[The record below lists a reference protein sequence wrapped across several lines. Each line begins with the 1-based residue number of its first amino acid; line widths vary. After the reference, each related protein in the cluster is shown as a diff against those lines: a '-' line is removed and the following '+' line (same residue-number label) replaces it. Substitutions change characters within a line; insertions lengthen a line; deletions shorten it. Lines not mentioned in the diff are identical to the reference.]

1 MSVDYTI
8 YVRKIAV
15 IGAGYVGLT
24 TAACFV
30 KMGHQVTLSEIDHSK
45 ADLIRSGVSPIFE
58 TGLSEL
64 LSAGISSGRLSVT
77 QSNSEAVSDSEFIFV
92 CLPTPQDADG
102 SADTTIVFEVISSI
116 ASVLTSNSIL
126 ITKSTMPIGSVKKIQ
141 ILVQDQGTVVATNPE
156 FLREG
161 TAIQD
166 TLHPERIVIGCDDR
180 ESADQIADLYRSLNS
195 QILITDP
202 QSAELIKYASNAFL
216 ATKVTFINSIATL
229 CDAVGADIASVSS
242 ALGSDSRIGNKFL
255 KPGPGWGGSCFPKD
269 TSALLHLST
278 EHGHSFGL
286 LDAVISSNFD
296 HQLEI
301 VRQISSQLS
310 ESGGNRIAALGLTF
324 KAGTD
329 DLRDSPALFILQE
342 LVELGIEVNAYDP
355 TVLAESSN
363 LFQNI
368 EICSSIND
376 AAESTDLL
384 VILTEW
390 SEFSQLNPTEL
401 SGLMNV
407 NRVFDTRGV
416 IDKETW
422 MEAGF
427 TVKILGRP

>member
-1 MSVDYTI
+1 M
-8 YVRKIAV
+8 RKIAV

-45 ADLIRSGVSPIFE
+45 ADLIRGGISPIFE

-102 SADTTIVFEVISSI
+102 SVDTTIVFEVISSI

-161 TAIQD
+161 TAIHD

-216 ATKVTFINSIATL
+216 ATKVTFIN
-229 CDAVGADIASVSS
+229 
-242 ALGSDSRIGNKFL
+242 R
-255 KPGPGWGGSCFPKD
+255 
-269 TSALLHLST
+269 
-278 EHGHSFGL
+278 
-286 LDAVISSNFD
+286 
-296 HQLEI
+296 
-301 VRQISSQLS
+301 
-310 ESGGNRIAALGLTF
+310 NR
-324 KAGTD
+324 
-329 DLRDSPALFILQE
+329 
-342 LVELGIEVNAYDP
+342 NH
-355 TVLAESSN
+355 
-363 LFQNI
+363 
-368 EICSSIND
+368 
-376 AAESTDLL
+376 
-384 VILTEW
+384 
-390 SEFSQLNPTEL
+390 
-401 SGLMNV
+401 
-407 NRVFDTRGV
+407 TR
-416 IDKETW
+416 
-422 MEAGF
+422 
-427 TVKILGRP
+427 